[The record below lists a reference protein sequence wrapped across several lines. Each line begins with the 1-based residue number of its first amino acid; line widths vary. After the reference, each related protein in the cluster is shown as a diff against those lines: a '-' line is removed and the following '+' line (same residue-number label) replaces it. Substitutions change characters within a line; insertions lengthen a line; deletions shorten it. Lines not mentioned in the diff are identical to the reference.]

1 MKFVQSDRSIP
12 TAFETVGLEIE
23 EENAAGGKLANG
35 SVGFFDALELEVM
48 VMRLLV
54 RRT

>member
-1 MKFVQSDRSIP
+1 MKLVQSDRSIP
-12 TAFETVGLEIE
+12 PAFETVGLEIE
-23 EENAAGGKLANG
+23 EENATGVKLTNG